1 MRLTGK
7 GLTIVDLAP
16 WPTCGTINLMVTK
29 PGIEPQRRLPF
40 VGLILLLVATLLLPG
55 KIWITLLI
63 GFGGMII
70 VAYLWARQL
79 AKGLS
84 ASRRLRFGWV
94 SVGDRLGELFEIH
107 NDSILPAMWV
117 EVTDQSNVPGYR
129 VSVVRSIGPKQGD
142 RWRQSAVCRRR
153 GLYRL
158 GPWSLHSSDPFG
170 IFKVTIPYAEADE
183 IIIHP
188 PVHTQIPVPL
198 PAGQSD
204 GRVQA
209 RQRSWQATINAG
221 GVRDYRPRDPRQ
233 WIHWPTTAR
242 RDALFV
248 RNFDLDAA
256 GDIWLLLDLQASTQL
271 GQGASGTEEHMVLLA
286 AALSAQ
292 GLDQNRAT
300 GLATYGRLPQL
311 IPPGRGKQQGW
322 KILRALALL
331 SADGQAGLATA
342 LQDLGQVAQKR
353 SAAVIVTASGDVDWL
368 PQLLQLA
375 QRGISSQVV
384 LLDRA
389 SFGDV
394 SESKGGSLA
403 LRDALRGLG
412 FNSFLIKQGELGQPA
427 VAQERRGF
435 WEFKVTPTGR
445 VITTRSPLSETS

>member
-1 MRLTGK
+1 MGIDLAR
-7 GLTIVDLAP
+7 VDLAP
-16 WPTCGTINLMVTK
+16 WPTCGTIHFMAHK

-40 VGLILLLVATLLLPG
+40 VGLFLLLAATLLLPG
-55 KIWITLLI
+55 KIWITLLV
-63 GFGGMII
+63 GFGGLIG
-70 VAYLWARQL
+70 VSYLWARQL

-94 SVGDRLGELFEIH
+94 SVGDRLGELFEIQ
-107 NDSILPAMWV
+107 NDSLLPAMWV
-117 EVTDQSNVPGYR
+117 EVIDQSNVPGYQ
-129 VSVVRSIGPKQGD
+129 VSVVRSIGPKAD
-142 RWRQSAVCRRR
+142 DHWRQSAVCQRR

-170 IFKVTIPYAEADE
+170 IFKVTIPYSEAEE

-204 GRVQA
+204 GRAQA

-256 GDIWLLLDLQASTQL
+256 GDIWLLLDLQASAQL

-300 GLATYGRLPQL
+300 GLATYGRYPQL
-311 IPPGRGKQQGW
+311 LPPGRGKQQGW

-331 SADGQAGLATA
+331 SADGHAGLATA
-342 LQDLGQVAQKR
+342 LQDLGHVARKS
-353 SAAVIVTASGDVDWL
+353 SAAVIITPSGNVDWL

-375 QRGISSQVV
+375 HRGISSQVV

-389 SFGDV
+389 SFGDDPN
-394 SESKGGSLA
+394 SGAGSLPV
-403 LRDALRGLG
+403 RDALRGLG
-412 FNSFLIKQGELGQPA
+412 FDSFLIRQGELGQPDA
-427 VAQERRGF
+427 AQERRGF
-435 WEFKVTPTGR
+435 WEFKVTATGR
-445 VITTRSPLSETS
+445 VITTRSPLSE